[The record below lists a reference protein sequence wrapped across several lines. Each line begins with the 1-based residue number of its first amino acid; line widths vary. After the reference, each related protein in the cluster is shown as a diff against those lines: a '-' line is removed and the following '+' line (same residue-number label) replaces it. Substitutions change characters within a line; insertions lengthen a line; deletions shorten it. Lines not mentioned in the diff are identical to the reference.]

1 MKFVV
6 IALPVILIA
15 AAGLAGCDQTEK
27 PASASVSRDA
37 MNSPDIENVSSVKL
51 DLYTRAYYL
60 LMNSPDSLRPS
71 YNTFHQA
78 RKAKIP
84 DDIRFSSSASLE
96 KGLEFFKKG
105 LAIHGGGM
113 DDLDEAVRNTLLAG
127 FRLQKDELELEPYFR
142 KQEYRDDQLA
152 KAKASYMTIQADY
165 EAMFGYMD
173 KIETLLFKYRKT
185 ESEKRMAVFRE
196 KKDWLGYYTEESL
209 LNAQDLLALFS
220 ESDDS
225 VKNTDLYSR
234 GDEIL
239 LHLESSLVSQRKAF
253 EEARK
258 NNTKHIGDY
267 SAINRI
273 LTSYIGSYRDLRQH
287 KAIGDLSA
295 MYKKYNDALVA
306 YRRASRF
313 QN

>member
-1 MKFVV
+1 
-6 IALPVILIA
+6 
-15 AAGLAGCDQTEK
+15 
-27 PASASVSRDA
+27 
-37 MNSPDIENVSSVKL
+37 
-51 DLYTRAYYL
+51 
-60 LMNSPDSLRPS
+60 
-71 YNTFHQA
+71 
-78 RKAKIP
+78 
-84 DDIRFSSSASLE
+84 
-96 KGLEFFKKG
+96 
-105 LAIHGGGM
+105 
-113 DDLDEAVRNTLLAG
+113 
-127 FRLQKDELELEPYFR
+127 
-142 KQEYRDDQLA
+142 
-152 KAKASYMTIQADY
+152 MTIQADY

-234 GDEIL
+234 GDAIL

-267 SAINRI
+267 SHQSYPDKLYRELSRSQATQGNR
-273 LTSYIGSYRDLRQH
+273 
-287 KAIGDLSA
+287 
-295 MYKKYNDALVA
+295 
-306 YRRASRF
+306 
-313 QN
+313 

>member
-1 MKFVV
+1 MKFVA

-96 KGLEFFKKG
+96 KGLELFKKG

-113 DDLDEAVRNTLLAG
+113 DDLDEAVRDTLLAG

-209 LNAQDLLALFS
+209 LNAPGICWRC
-220 ESDDS
+220 S
-225 VKNTDLYSR
+225 VNRMIRSKIPTCIPEAMKFFFIS
-234 GDEIL
+234 
-239 LHLESSLVSQRKAF
+239 ESSLVSQRKAF

-267 SAINRI
+267 SAIDRIPDKLYRELSRSQATQGNR
-273 LTSYIGSYRDLRQH
+273 
-287 KAIGDLSA
+287 
-295 MYKKYNDALVA
+295 
-306 YRRASRF
+306 
-313 QN
+313 